1 MNRKF
6 ADDFCDFLFSQTHQ
20 LFYYRVNSPEYLKRL
35 RSYLAE
41 LSESELREVL
51 LDYEE
56 HFNIGRDKGKTDDEI
71 SAELG
76 SPKEVAESILSTI
89 GPEEKANPNTA
100 TAKPAD
106 DGVKRFLIILLLL
119 GLNIVFLAGPAVAV
133 LGVIVGI
140 FGAGIGFV
148 VGGVG
153 LMIGAPFTSFMAGF
167 VPGML
172 TSLAFGI
179 GLSALG
185 ALVFI
190 FGIYLSKLFYRLAS
204 MYIEWNKKVINS

>member
-1 MNRKF
+1 MTRN
-6 ADDFCDFLFSQTHQ
+6 
-20 LFYYRVNSPEYLKRL
+20 EYLNKL
-35 RSYLAE
+35 RSYLDG

-71 SAELG
+71 SSELG
-76 SPKEVAESILSTI
+76 SPKEVAESIMSTI
-89 GPEEKANPNTA
+89 NPEEQVNPNPA
-100 TAKPAD
+100 SAGPAD

-119 GLNIVFLAGPAVAV
+119 VLNIVFLAGPVVGV
-133 LGVIVGI
+133 LGIIVGI

-153 LMIGAPFTSFMAGF
+153 LMIGAPFTSFVAGF
-167 VPGML
+167 APGML

-179 GLSALG
+179 SLSALG

-190 FGIYLSKLFYRLAS
+190 LGIGLSKLFYRLAS